1 MARKNYFTVKD
12 LAEEACV
19 DLDEALISLWD
30 SGIDYV
36 TDPNHQIKWADA
48 KRARRSLCLPTLR
61 ELTSIEYWQNTL
73 DLHG

>member
-12 LAEEACV
+12 LAEEASL

-36 TDPNHQIKWADA
+36 TDPNHQIKCSDA
-48 KRARRSLCLPTLR
+48 KRARLSLGLPTFH
-61 ELTSIEYWQNTL
+61 ELTSIKYWQITL
-73 DLHG
+73 H